1 MDTQVLSPLRK
12 SEIIG
17 GFICLPMCMIG
28 TPLLLSLLL
37 TLCKVDMTAGS
48 TLLWLNMLNELV
60 NLLVVLLVFHRFLR
74 GQLTTFQGSVG
85 RIIGTIAIGY
95 AIAYAGGIAVN
106 LLRALLSTLGLSY
119 SNVNQD
125 AVSGMVLSQPLLT
138 LPMIVV
144 CAPIVEETFFRGLIF
159 GLLHRKSRFWA
170 YAVSM
175 TAFSVLH
182 VYSSALSGE
191 PWYSILLSFL
201 TYLPFG
207 FALAWVFERCRSLW
221 GAIILHALNN
231 LIAVGSIL
239 LLDQLSGLIGGL
251 PF

>member
-1 MDTQVLSPLRK
+1 
-12 SEIIG
+12 
-17 GFICLPMCMIG
+17 MCMIG
-28 TPLLLSLLL
+28 TPILL
-37 TLCKVDMTAGS
+37 TLLLKLMGVDLAAGS

-60 NLLVVLLVFHRFLR
+60 NLLVVLLVFHRFLL
-74 GQLTTFQGSVG
+74 GQFQTFQGSVG

-106 LLRALLSTLGLSY
+106 LLSALLNALGLSY
-119 SNVNQD
+119 NNVNQD
-125 AVSGMVLSQPLLT
+125 AVSGMVLSQPLLS
-138 LPMIVV
+138 LPMIVI
-144 CAPIVEETFFRGLIF
+144 CAPIVEETLFRGLIF

-182 VYSSALSGE
+182 VYSSAFSGE

-231 LIAVGSIL
+231 LLAVVGIL
-239 LLDQLSGLIGGL
+239 LLDRLSRLIGEF